1 MDSFVSLLCFM
12 GSRTDDDTP
21 RFDILGNLP
30 PEMVIN
36 ILRMLDPASLLSCAL
51 VNKSWMCYV
60 RSHPELRSRVR
71 RHLRRIRK
79 ERSEPL
85 NVRIRALRRAPNGQH
100 PIPPAPFA
108 PTGNEAYEM
117 RTIRSNRVSSPVK
130 KHEPVVITNSG
141 QSLMKLTLRKAKK
154 ATRNA
159 VSNVLGLPSAT
170 MSSSSSWSSANAC
183 KRSRQEIAAR
193 RKIRI

>member
-1 MDSFVSLLCFM
+1 
-12 GSRTDDDTP
+12 
-21 RFDILGNLP
+21 
-30 PEMVIN
+30 MVIN

-51 VNKSWMCYV
+51 VNKSWMWHV

-79 ERSEPL
+79 ERAEPL
-85 NVRIRALRRAPNGQH
+85 NVRIRALRRAPNNQH
-100 PIPPAPFA
+100 PRQPAPFA

-130 KHEPVVITNSG
+130 KHEPVVITKGG
-141 QSLMKLTLRKAKK
+141 QSLMKMTLRKAKN

-159 VSNVLGLPSAT
+159 MSSVLGLPAAN
-170 MSSSSSWSSANAC
+170 MSSSSSRLPANDS
-183 KRSRQEIAAR
+183 KIGRPRTAAQ
-193 RKIRI
+193 RILRI